1 MVIDASVI
9 LSALFPDEA
18 QQQAQ
23 SVLRDHALAQ
33 ISLSAPTLFG
43 YEITNAVWQGV
54 RRQRITQAEAE
65 EILKTVDNL
74 VIVQKAVKWQDIF
87 PFAVK
92 FGRSAYD
99 ASYIALANIQKESL
113 VTGDLRLYNAVH
125 DELPWVQWVGDYE
138 AIMPE

>member
-1 MVIDASVI
+1 MIIDASVL

-18 QQQAQ
+18 QPQAQ
-23 SVLRDHALAQ
+23 AVLRDHALAQ
-33 ISLSAPTLFG
+33 ISLSAPSLFG
-43 YEITNAVWQGV
+43 YEITNSVWQAV

-74 VIVQKAVKWQDIF
+74 LIVQKPVTWQDIC

-92 FGRSAYD
+92 FGRSAFD
-99 ASYIALANIQKESL
+99 ASYIALAHTQKEPL

-125 DELPWVQWVGDYE
+125 AELPWVQWVGDYE
-138 AIMPE
+138 AIIPE